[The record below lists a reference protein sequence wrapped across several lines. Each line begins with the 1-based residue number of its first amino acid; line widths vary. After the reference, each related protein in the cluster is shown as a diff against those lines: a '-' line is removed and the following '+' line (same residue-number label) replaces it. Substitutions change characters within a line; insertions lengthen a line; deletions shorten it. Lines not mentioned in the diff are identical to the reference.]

1 MGEIEQLKKKIAAA
15 SQLESISL
23 ALQQSAAIYMYKTKS
38 GVLKSRPFLKE
49 AWKTYALV
57 QQIKLPKVQQSN
69 TSVVIA
75 VAPNRGMYGKL
86 VWQVIDEAKKL
97 IINNNSDIILVGTKT
112 YSLARDDRIRGK
124 VTRFDLDDAYT
135 YEAVGPIVE
144 KILSYGDIR
153 IVYPEYHDAFDQRV
167 VAASLREI
175 AKEKETSV
183 INLKRYT
190 FDPDL
195 LQVKT
200 YFDKAVLNLL
210 IYRYLCES
218 MLSYK
223 AAEITA
229 MKRAHDSAHDQVIAD
244 KFVYFRAMR
253 QIVDIRLRETFSSK
267 VLMDEE

>member
-1 MGEIEQLKKKIAAA
+1 MGEIEQLKKKIVAA
-15 SQLESISL
+15 SQLENISL
-23 ALQQSAAIYMYKTKS
+23 ALQQSAAIYLYKTKS

-49 AWKTYALV
+49 AWNTYALV
-57 QQIKLPKVQQSN
+57 QQIKLPKVVQSN

-97 IINNNSDIILVGTKT
+97 ILNNNADVILVGTKT
-112 YSLARDDRIRGK
+112 YSLARDERIHSK
-124 VTRFDLDDAYT
+124 VTKFDLDDNYT
-135 YEAVGPIVE
+135 YESAGGIVDKVLE
-144 KILSYGDIR
+144 YGDIR

-167 VAASLREI
+167 VSASLRDI
-175 AKEKETSV
+175 AKVRDSSV
-183 INLKRYT
+183 VEIRRYT
-190 FDPDL
+190 FDPDVME
-195 LQVKT
+195 VKN

-210 IYRYLCES
+210 LYRYLCES

-244 KFVYFRAMR
+244 KFIYFRAMR
-253 QIVDIRLRETFSSK
+253 AIVDVRLRETFSSK
-267 VLMDEE
+267 ILMEEE